1 MIAKIAIIENRRALS
16 VLNQLLAILAFMA
29 IMAMSL
35 TFPANLE

>member
-16 VLNQLLAILAFMA
+16 VLNQFLAILA